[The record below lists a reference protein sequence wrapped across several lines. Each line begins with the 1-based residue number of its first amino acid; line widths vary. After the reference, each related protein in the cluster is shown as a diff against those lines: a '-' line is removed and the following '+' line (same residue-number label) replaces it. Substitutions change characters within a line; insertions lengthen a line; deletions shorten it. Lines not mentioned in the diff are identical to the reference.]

1 VRTSFGSYCRVAWFI
16 SCVKVLCFGG
26 VGVYLAVWGVG
37 RDGFYGWWVFRRVS
51 KNN

>member
-1 VRTSFGSYCRVAWFI
+1 MSTSFSSYCRVAWFI
-16 SCVKVLCFGG
+16 SCMKVVHFGG
-26 VGVYLAVWGVG
+26 VGVYLAVGGVG